1 MKTGTLLSI
10 AIFLASF
17 VAAGATSGTYETSG
31 ASETTSVTAAASA
44 AASEHH
50 ETKAIKGFSGGMM
63 VHTGYLSG
71 GDNPFGY
78 DAAGATF
85 GIGGVAKLHLSKH
98 FRAGFEGYF
107 SNMGLHKGVSSGS
120 FNKLFWTGALADC
133 FWKVG
138 KFYPYVGATVGGGME
153 TAFYMFEGD
162 KHDWLPEAAAV
173 YNKKPFFAVDPFVG
187 VEYAVGEALRLTLK
201 ADWLLAIN
209 KDGLN
214 RPMGPRI
221 YFGFIFAH

>member
-1 MKTGTLLSI
+1 MKTRIILTI
-10 AIFLASF
+10 AALFAVLF
-17 VAAGATSGTYETSG
+17 TAGASDSAKVSGQETAG
-31 ASETTSVTAAASA
+31 VQASA
-44 AASEHH
+44 
-50 ETKAIKGFSGGMM
+50 KDQKVIKGFSGGMM
-63 VHTGYLSG
+63 LHTGYLSG
-71 GDNPFGY
+71 CDNPY
-78 DAAGATF
+78 DFKPSGATF
-85 GIGGVAKLHLSKH
+85 GIGGVAKLHLSEH

-107 SNMGLHKGVSSGS
+107 STMGLKKEVQSGS
-120 FNKLFWTGALADC
+120 FNKMFWTGVLADC
-133 FWKVG
+133 FWKIG
-138 KFYPYVGATVGGGME
+138 RFYPYVGATVGGGME

-162 KHDWLPEAAAV
+162 KHDWLPEASAV

-201 ADWLLAIN
+201 ADWLLAVN